1 MLCENS
7 AHGLRGLARV
17 ELEYAAEPRT
27 ARDRAFADHPYSGRD
42 QLVTQSL
49 VRPVLMIVKHELPYG
64 SPEVPFAEW
73 HDSLEALGLGGP
85 DKPLGKRVQIR
96 TPGGQDRGGDR

>member
-1 MLCENS
+1 
-7 AHGLRGLARV
+7 
-17 ELEYAAEPRT
+17 
-27 ARDRAFADHPYSGRD
+27 
-42 QLVTQSL
+42 
-49 VRPVLMIVKHELPYG
+49 MIVKHELPYG